1 MLDRWGRAAL
11 THCGAEKCGRMVPLT
26 SEHGIGDPWRLA
38 LRGLLRL
45 LLTPRC
51 GCDRVIRRTIG
62 DALERV
68 RDTGQ
73 LERNLVGS
81 AGPFQH
87 DDSFSAE
94 VESSPE
100 QQSGHNRYEH
110 HEHVVTRDG
119 DASAGDSN

>member
-1 MLDRWGRAAL
+1 MSQSGVPSGKRIRNQGRGIMLDRWGRAAL

-26 SEHGIGDPWRLA
+26 SEHGIGDTWRLA

-51 GCDRVIRRTIG
+51 GCNRVIRRTIG

-68 RDTGQ
+68 CDAGQ

-81 AGPFQH
+81 AGPLQH

-94 VESSPE
+94 VQRSPE
-100 QQSGHNRYEH
+100 
-110 HEHVVTRDG
+110 
-119 DASAGDSN
+119 